1 MDLEKEI
8 ERVGQ
13 QYRDEGYVVVT
24 HPDAEHLPAF
34 AADLETEIL
43 AARGNEKAL
52 VQIKKTR
59 ADVEA
64 DPTIPHKAEV
74 IGKQPGWRYDL
85 IVLNEGDTF
94 RRITRG
100 AREPSEQ
107 EIDQAIAEVETLIQI
122 NQIRAALVI
131 AWAALEAA
139 MRRVC
144 SKGELYMP
152 KTTPSELL
160 RTLYGNG
167 VLSRKEFELLR
178 ETYRFRTEVVHGL
191 VSPPFDS
198 ADIKGIIVTI
208 RRLLTGQSEQSNHQ
222 ERSVPHESAT
232 H

>member
-8 ERVGQ
+8 ERVAQ

-24 HPDAEHLPAF
+24 HPEADHLPDF
-34 AADLETEIL
+34 AAELGAEIL

-64 DPTIPHKAEV
+64 DPTISHRAEV

-85 IVLNEGDTF
+85 IVLNEGDAF
-94 RRITRG
+94 RRLTRG
-100 AREPSEQ
+100 AREPSVQ
-107 EIDQAIAEVETLIQI
+107 EIDRAIAEVETLIQI
-122 NQIRAALVI
+122 NQIRSALVI
-131 AWAALEAA
+131 AWATLEAA

-144 SKGELYMP
+144 SDVELCMP

-167 VLSRKEFELLR
+167 ILSRKEFDLLR
-178 ETYRFRTEVVHGL
+178 DTYRLRTEVVHGL

-198 ADIKGIIVTI
+198 LDIKGILATI
-208 RRLLTGQSEQSNHQ
+208 QRLLTGQTEHSNNQKHG
-222 ERSVPHESAT
+222 VPHESAT

>member
-8 ERVGQ
+8 ERVAQ
-13 QYRDEGYVVVT
+13 QYRDEGFVVVT
-24 HPDAEHLPAF
+24 HPDADHLPDF
-34 AADLETEIL
+34 AADLGADIL
-43 AARGNEKAL
+43 ATRGNEKAL

-64 DPTIPHKAEV
+64 DPTISHRAEV

-85 IVLNEGDTF
+85 IVLNEGDAF

-100 AREPSEQ
+100 SREPSEQ
-107 EIDQAIAEVETLIQI
+107 EIDRAITEVETLLEI
-122 NQIRAALVI
+122 NQTRPALVL

-144 SKGELYMP
+144 SDVELYVP

-167 VLSRKEFELLR
+167 ILTRKEFDLLR
-178 ETYRFRTEVVHGL
+178 ETYRLRTEVVHGL
-191 VSPPFDS
+191 VSPSFDS
-198 ADIKGIIVTI
+198 MDVKGIIATI
-208 RRLLTGQSEQSNHQ
+208 RRLLTGQTDQSNNSGSAA
-222 ERSVPHESAT
+222 RHESAT

>member
-1 MDLEKEI
+1 MDLAKEI
-8 ERVGQ
+8 EQVAQ
-13 QYRDEGYVVVT
+13 QYRDEGYAVVT

-34 AADLETEIL
+34 AADLGAEIL

-52 VQIKKTR
+52 VQVKKTR

-64 DPTIPHKAEV
+64 DPMILLRAEV

-107 EIDQAIAEVETLIQI
+107 EIDRAIEEVETLIQL

-131 AWAALEAA
+131 AWATLEAA

-144 SKGELYMP
+144 SEAELYMP

-167 VLSRKEFELLR
+167 NLSRKEFDLLR
-178 ETYRFRTEVVHGL
+178 DTYRLRTEVAHGL
-191 VSPPFDS
+191 ISPPFD
-198 ADIKGIIVTI
+198 AIDIKGIIAMI
-208 RRLLTGQSEQSNHQ
+208 RRLLTGQTEQSNNR
-222 ERSVPHESAT
+222 ERGVPHESAT

>member
-1 MDLEKEI
+1 MDFEKEI
-8 ERVGQ
+8 ERVAQ
-13 QYRDEGYVVVT
+13 QYRDEGFAVVT
-24 HPDAEHLPAF
+24 HPDASHLPDF
-34 AADLETEIL
+34 ATDLGAEIL
-43 AARGNEKAL
+43 VTRGNEKAL

-64 DPTIPHKAEV
+64 DSTISHRAEV
-74 IGKQPGWRYDL
+74 VGKHPGWRFDL

-107 EIDQAIAEVETLIQI
+107 EIARAITEVETLVEM
-122 NQIRAALVI
+122 NQTRPALVL

-144 SKGELYMP
+144 SDVELYVP

-160 RTLYGNG
+160 RILYGNG
-167 VLSRKEFELLR
+167 ILTRKEFELLR
-178 ETYRFRTEVVHGL
+178 ETYRLRTEVVHGL
-191 VSPPFDS
+191 VSTPFDS
-198 ADIKGIIVTI
+198 MDVKGIIATI
-208 RRLLTGQSEQSNHQ
+208 RRLLTGQMDQSNGPGPG
-222 ERSVPHESAT
+222 VPHESVT